1 MPKATV
7 VYLWGFDGFLE
18 GNEESFFVALPVIKV
33 GPDIFAVRA
42 DAWSLSKPETLT
54 TFRSE
59 DEAVEHVVQLSFAAP
74 VEISEGQLV
83 VAMGPKFSNSFR
95 EAFGGRNF
103 DTLLSVC
110 DFYSSDGFEISVM
123 DKGDC
128 KCLAFMVSGVA
139 TNVFDDELKKS
150 KGKLVSNK
158 AEAALLVLSHIFM
171 PGVETTYSASLRQL
185 AALNIKKEAE
195 AYKLALAISA
205 KQLEM
210 SPDELE
216 TRVRE
221 YLESASS

>member
-1 MPKATV
+1 MRYQGSVGMGGVLSEIGLLASERGYKLPRKELIRGLCERFEVTEHQAMEAIQNTIDARLV
-7 VYLWGFDGFLE
+7 IARD
-18 GNEESFFVALPVIKV
+18 NDQIALRDLSLTENPRE
-33 GPDIFAVRA
+33 VRHKH
-42 DAWSLSKPETLT
+42 SMEPT
-54 TFRSE
+54 
-59 DEAVEHVVQLSFAAP
+59 
-74 VEISEGQLV
+74 
-83 VAMGPKFSNSFR
+83 
-95 EAFGGRNF
+95 
-103 DTLLSVC
+103 
-110 DFYSSDGFEISVM
+110 
-123 DKGDC
+123 GDC